1 MAKLRTGLT
10 RQNQNKQEIF
20 TIGKRYKEYKTEVR
34 ERMNGEITAPK
45 VRVIKPNGEHALLS
59 SFDALKMAETFNLD
73 LVEVAPNAEPPV
85 CRIMDYGKF
94 QFEKKKKEKEAKKK
108 QHIVTLKELRF
119 RPHTDDHDYDFKVKH
134 ARKFLEDGSKVKAT
148 VQFRGRDIIYSSNG
162 EELLKRFTEDLEDI
176 GKVEQKATLEG
187 KRMSL
192 ILAPN
197 K

>member
-1 MAKLRTGLT
+1 
-10 RQNQNKQEIF
+10 
-20 TIGKRYKEYKTEVR
+20 
-34 ERMNGEITAPK
+34 MNGEITAPK

-73 LVEVAPNAEPPV
+73 LVEVAPNADPPV

-192 ILAPN
+192 ILAPS

>member
-1 MAKLRTGLT
+1 MTSAA
-10 RQNQNKQEIF
+10 E
-20 TIGKRYKEYKTEVR
+20 
-34 ERMNGEITAPK
+34 
-45 VRVIKPNGEHALLS
+45 
-59 SFDALKMAETFNLD
+59 ALKLAESLDLD

-94 QFEKKKKEKEAKKK
+94 QFEKKKKEKEARKK
-108 QHIVTLKELRF
+108 QHVVTMKELRF

-148 VQFRGRDIIYSSNG
+148 VQFRGRDIIYSQNG
-162 EELLKRFTEDLEDI
+162 EDLLKRFADDLEDV
-176 GKVEQKATLEG
+176 GKIEQKASLEG

-192 ILAPN
+192 ILAPT